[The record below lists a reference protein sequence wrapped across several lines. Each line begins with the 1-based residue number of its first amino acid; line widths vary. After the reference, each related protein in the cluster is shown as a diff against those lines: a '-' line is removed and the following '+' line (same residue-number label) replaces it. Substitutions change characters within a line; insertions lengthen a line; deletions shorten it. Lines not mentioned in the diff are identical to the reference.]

1 MTKDLSQKIIELM
14 DLFDGEVTTADQI
27 DRPQQALDREA
38 IDDFNKRNPMA
49 GGGMLVQ
56 PGFGGVRQ
64 GYAKDNKKTITSEFF
79 KKEYKNFQKNKN
91 NIGTDG
97 EFAEYLNKNYTTKK
111 GSTFATENIYK
122 IRKNLKIKTPVKGGQ
137 APPSVLAQQN
147 KINKYLEEL
156 IPKLNSGEKFYTKEQ
171 VSSMVEKKF
180 NIEPKYKTIEGVR
193 YKVNKFEPKN
203 YPTLNNLDSVETK
216 LDNTLKNML
225 IENKPLNDYWY
236 NSLAKRTGLDYRTVN
251 KFLPNLSTYNVI
263 KDQGAKFL
271 KNRFNTENFS
281 FLKDL
286 SFSDQL
292 RQSLEIAEGTP
303 RYTGMGKEKFYSTSP
318 KYKVF
323 EFAKRNFNLNKGN
336 GDVKFFT
343 KNGKPISWQYGL
355 KIPYKDSYFTYDGKK
370 YSAANIK
377 GANNLTNIEILKKNF
392 PEVYNNQLEIN
403 KLKSIEITDPL
414 NKNQKISFEDLV
426 KRNQVNNY
434 KWSPTSST
442 FDILHGKD
450 GVAIKPFTDLSFNTR
465 DINQLELGINQS
477 TILNQKQKNI
487 ITDGINKLGGSGN
500 PELIVNRQI
509 DLAKSKNITNYTS
522 LKEDVLK
529 KLTDKKFGRVA
540 DVIVKASKE
549 GGFGDVMQ
557 RYCARKK
564 AKGGRM
570 FYSNGSGCPAARDN
584 PKEFLQ
590 TISQDPKISKFFKS
604 SFGQKAA
611 TAAARVT
618 GNVLNPSTLIGGEVA
633 FVLAD
638 GFNNFSKGM
647 DLAESFDRAFIF
659 KDFKQFDK
667 NIMEQAQNLGYDE
680 NQLNLLNETININRL
695 DNRQKALEYGLN
707 NETPGSE
714 DLTMGFTQRLADTK
728 NQLDKSVNNYI
739 GSLDKMG
746 FDLMKDSSYD
756 VGFRY
761 LDNVFKKRTQD
772 QMLKTYD
779 KRKQQVDPTSG
790 TLGNILDP
798 ILDVG
803 AYTQPFKFAADVVN
817 PFTKNVPLLSD
828 RQREAKYLKEMDPR
842 ELYLYNKQ
850 RGFTLDDI
858 EAGTSPQIR
867 QVMDQLGGAT
877 TGQGFFQQFEKG
889 GRAGFKTGSVRK
901 GVLSLID
908 DSVKKTSKD
917 TTPNLD
923 ALIKKTL
930 DEDFFDKKD
939 RIIDQLD
946 ITAAKKRKKYSY
958 NQQVQEEPDQLDFY
972 DDIVQSNFKT
982 KTGPFFDRRKKA
994 GGGILKQAGDSSG
1007 PPPESGPNS
1016 QGLQGLMKRGIKI

>member
-1 MTKDLSQKIIELM
+1 MNPARFSQMMKYL
-14 DLFDGEVTTADQI
+14 TRAKK
-27 DRPQQALDREA
+27 A
-38 IDDFNKRNPMA
+38 NPRTEKA

-56 PGFGGVRQ
+56 PSAEGSRP
-64 GYAKDNKKTITSEFF
+64 GYKEDKKPITDKNF
-79 KKEYKNFQKNKN
+79 KNEYEKFQKNKN
-91 NIGTDG
+91 NIGTDS
-97 EFAEYLNKNYTTKK
+97 EFSELLNKKYTTKK
-111 GSTFATENIYK
+111 GSTFATGNIYK
-122 IRKNLKIKTPVKGGQ
+122 IRKNLKIKTPVKGSQ

-156 IPKLNSGEKFYTKEQ
+156 IPKLNSEEKFYTKEQ

-180 NIEPKYKTIEGVR
+180 NIEPKYKTIGGVR

-263 KDQGAKFL
+263 RDQGADFL

-355 KIPYKDSYFTYDGKK
+355 EIPYKNSYFTYDGKK

-403 KLKSIEITDPL
+403 KLKSIEVTDPL

-509 DLAKSKNITNYTS
+509 DLAKSKNITDYTL
-522 LKEDVLK
+522 LKEDFLK
-529 KLTDKKFGRVA
+529 KLTDKKFGKVA

-549 GGFGDVMQ
+549 GGFGDIMQ
-557 RYCARKK
+557 SYCMRKK
-564 AKGGRM
+564 SKKGGRM
-570 FYSNGSGCPAARDN
+570 FLSNGSGCPAARDD
-584 PKEFLQ
+584 PKGFLK
-590 TISQDPKISKFFKS
+590 TISEDPRLAKFLKS
-604 SFGQKAA
+604 APGKKAM
-611 TAAARVT
+611 TMAARVT
-618 GNVLNPSTLIGGEVA
+618 GNVLNPTTLIGGEVA
-633 FVLAD
+633 FVLGD
-638 GFNNFSKGM
+638 GLNNFASGLPL
-647 DLAESFDRAFIF
+647 DESFDRAFVF
-659 KDFKQFDK
+659 GDFGQFEK
-667 NIMEQAQNLGYDE
+667 NLMNKAKELGYDD
-680 NQLNLLNETININRL
+680 NQLNLLQQTIDINKL
-695 DNRQKALEYGLN
+695 DNRKRKLEYGLDV
-707 NETPGSE
+707 EKRDPSSLTS
-714 DLTMGFTQRLADTK
+714 DATMGFEDRLVNTNK
-728 NQLDKSVNNYI
+728 NLDDSVGNYLNT
-739 GSLDKMG
+739 LDNMG
-746 FDLMKDSSYD
+746 FDSNKAADQAT
-756 VGFRY
+756 GFTY

-772 QMLKTYD
+772 QLVKD
-779 KRKQQVDPTSG
+779 FEDRKRQVDSTKTPFGDFISPVFD
-790 TLGNILDP
+790 LGS
-798 ILDVG
+798 
-803 AYTQPFKFAADVVN
+803 YTQPLKFAADIVN
-817 PFTKNVPLLSD
+817 PFTKDVPFLSE
-828 RQREAKYLKEMDPR
+828 RQQEAKKLREMSEEKLDA
-842 ELYLYNKQ
+842 YNKA
-850 RGFTLDDI
+850 RGFTIEDI
-858 EAGTSPQIR
+858 QQGTSPQIR
-867 QVMDQLGGAT
+867 KTMDYLGT
-877 TGQGFFQQFEKG
+877 DVTGQGFG
-889 GRAGFKTGSVRK
+889 
-901 GVLSLID
+901 
-908 DSVKKTSKD
+908 
-917 TTPNLD
+917 
-923 ALIKKTL
+923 
-930 DEDFFDKKD
+930 
-939 RIIDQLD
+939 QL
-946 ITAAKKRKKYSY
+946 
-958 NQQVQEEPDQLDFY
+958 L
-972 DDIVQSNFKT
+972 
-982 KTGPFFDRRKKA
+982 A
-994 GGGILKQAGDSSG
+994 GGGIAKLAGVSSG
-1007 PPPESGPNS
+1007 VAPARGPNS
-1016 QGLQGLMKRGIKI
+1016 QGLLSLKNRVRNY